1 MAREEALLYEDFDF
15 IEEEIL
21 RELYGDDY
29 LKVKDGEIVPQ
40 EDNCDA

>member
-21 RELYGDDY
+21 REIYGDDY
-29 LKVKDGEIVPQ
+29 LKVKDGELDSE
-40 EDNCDA
+40 EDNLDA